1 MSSMFYRIKLL
12 TPFFNNNNN
21 MFNTSFIQLIIL
33 FFLVFLLFGDVKKI
47 TSNFLNLKTFF
58 KNYIKK
64 NN

>member
-1 MSSMFYRIKLL
+1 
-12 TPFFNNNNN
+12 